1 METNQQKIK
10 DLQQKVEI
18 LTIELSD
25 EIYSI
30 CESLDYHNCSRFSYN
45 VDRLK
50 EFNKHLQEFKII
62 EYGRQI

>member
-1 METNQQKIK
+1 METNQQKIE

-30 CESLDYHNCSRFSYN
+30 CESLDYRNCSRFSYN
-45 VDRLK
+45 IDRLN

-62 EYGRQI
+62 EYGR